1 MDWRRGIDRL
11 AWYVAG
17 VAFLVIL
24 GAMTEDVWDDDEFG
38 VVTSMEWTMIGGAS
52 LGGAVVVWLAIR
64 GIGWVVSG
72 FLVGGKKSRA
82 DADQPR
88 AEIAHPEQNAPSS

>member
-17 VAFLVIL
+17 VAFFVIL
-24 GAMTEDVWDDDEFG
+24 GVMSEDVWDDNELG
-38 VVTSMEWTMIGGAS
+38 AITSTEWTLIGGGSIGGAV
-52 LGGAVVVWLAIR
+52 LVLFALR

-72 FLVGGKKSRA
+72 FLAGGEASPA
-82 DADQPR
+82 DADEPR
-88 AEIAHPEQNAPSS
+88 AEIAHSE